1 VNKTSELLVEVS
13 ILAVLFCRY
22 FARYYIAKSEFL
34 STWVGLLSNGV
45 GLLLRER
52 ERVLENTPT
61 PLFARECTLE
71 VSSFN
76 ELENLH
82 TTQKT
87 QY

>member
-1 VNKTSELLVEVS
+1 MSEASELLVEVS

-34 STWVGLLSNGV
+34 ITWVGLLSNGV
-45 GLLLRER
+45 GLFLRER
-52 ERVLENTPT
+52 VIENTPT
-61 PLFARECTLE
+61 PLFARECALE

-76 ELENLH
+76 ELATLH